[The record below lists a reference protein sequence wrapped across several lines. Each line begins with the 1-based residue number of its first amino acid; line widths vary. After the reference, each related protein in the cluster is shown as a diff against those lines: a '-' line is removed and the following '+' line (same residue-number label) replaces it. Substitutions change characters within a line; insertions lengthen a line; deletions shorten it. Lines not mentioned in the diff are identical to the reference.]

1 MTYDDGGFS
10 STYSNQD
17 PTMNVPVTSK
27 PNLAQLSPYLNIDP
41 VYLAPTQPEFIFL
54 DGNSR
59 QRGRFELA
67 FSQVS

>member
-1 MTYDDGGFS
+1 MSFDGGYT
-10 STYSNQD
+10 STYNNQD

-27 PNLAQLSPYLNIDP
+27 QNLSQLSPYLNFDP
-41 VYLAPTQPEFIFL
+41 VYLPPSQPEFIFL

-67 FSQVS
+67 FSQVC